1 MFMFSIEHRP
11 LRAFWLHEPKNS
23 APAALT
29 PPPKPDR
36 RSLVASWARTRL
48 DEEAQRDVDLTEKPP
63 KPFFPIQL
71 VMAVYPSRN

>member
-1 MFMFSIEHRP
+1 MFMFRIDHRP
-11 LRAFWLHEPKNS
+11 LRAFWVHEPNNS

-29 PPPKPDR
+29 PEPKPDR
-36 RSLVASWARTRL
+36 RSLMAAWARSRL
-48 DEEAQRDVDLTEKPP
+48 DEEVRREVDLVENPP